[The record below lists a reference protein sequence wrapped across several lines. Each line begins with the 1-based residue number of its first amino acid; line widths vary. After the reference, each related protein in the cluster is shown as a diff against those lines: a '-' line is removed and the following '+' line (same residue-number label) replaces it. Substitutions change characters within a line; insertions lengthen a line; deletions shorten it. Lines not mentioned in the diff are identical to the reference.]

1 MKIPASP
8 KVRVFACACIVVGVG
23 AIATAVQASI
33 PDGSGVIH
41 ACYSDRGASG
51 RNGTQLNIVD
61 SATSGCTGGQTEVHW
76 GQTGPPGSPG
86 PPGVVNAY
94 SVHTTTDIDT
104 GSTLTPI
111 ATLNVPAAGNYFF
124 IATVSMDLLIT
135 NPFDITET
143 CEVQFHAGS
152 LSDLITGFPV
162 VNHLQPGS
170 TTMQTFEA
178 FPTAGTAAL
187 LCQGPDAFA
196 FRGRVTALEVTSF
209 TDTAAS

>member
-8 KVRVFACACIVVGVG
+8 KVRFFVCACIVAGVG

-41 ACYSDRGASG
+41 GCYSDRGATG

-61 SATSGCTGGQTEVHW
+61 TATSGCSGGQTAVQW
-76 GQTGPPGSPG
+76 SQTGPPG

-94 SVHTTTDIDT
+94 SVHTTTDVGT

-124 IATVSMDLLIT
+124 LTTVRMDLLIT

-143 CEVQFHAGS
+143 CEV
-152 LSDLITGFPV
+152 
-162 VNHLQPGS
+162 S
-170 TTMQTFEA
+170 T
-178 FPTAGTAAL
+178 
-187 LCQGPDAFA
+187 
-196 FRGRVTALEVTSF
+196 VW
-209 TDTAAS
+209 